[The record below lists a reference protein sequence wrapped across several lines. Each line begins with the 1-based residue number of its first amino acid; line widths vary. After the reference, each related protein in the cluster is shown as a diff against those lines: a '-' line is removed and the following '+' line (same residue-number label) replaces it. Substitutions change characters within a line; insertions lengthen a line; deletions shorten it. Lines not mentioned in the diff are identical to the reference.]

1 MAEERS
7 VFHEGEK
14 AIQSRLGI
22 RDRMEKAGRASI
34 RDHIAEPQQAFLQ
47 HLPLFVVGTLDAT
60 GRPWASVLTG
70 QPGFVQARDAGTL
83 SVRGRPAYG
92 DIFEKTLA
100 AGADIGGLGIDL
112 ETRRRVRVN
121 GRVAAVDEHGFGIDI
136 AQSFANCPQYV
147 QARSIEWVDEAND
160 RDGQPRVSCGPTL
173 NKAQAAF
180 VAAADTFF
188 IASRA
193 AGDEED
199 ASQGLDVSHRGGL
212 PGFVIVAHETSLLF
226 PDYSGNCFFNTLGN
240 LTVDPRCGL
249 TFVDFESGDLL
260 QLSGEAE
267 ILWHPHHTERFPG
280 AQRVIAFRVEEARS
294 VENAMKL
301 RTSFQGYAPELEA
314 LREPEVPPQ
323 DPITAGSMTL
333 LSVNLSAPR
342 EVAHEGKM
350 VQTGIFKQPAEGR
363 VMLRRLNLDG
373 DGQAD
378 LWGHGGAFRAV
389 YVYSAENYSFW
400 RQELGRD
407 DLPVGT
413 FGENFTVEGMPDD
426 TICVGDVF
434 RIGEALVEVSQPRI
448 PCFKLAL
455 KMGIPNFQNRFLE
468 QRRVGFYFRV
478 LEEGEVGAGDPIK
491 LVRRDPKG
499 MTVRQVNDLL
509 FFDKDDLE
517 ATRQALSIPAL
528 SHGWKGSFEER
539 LAKAETDAGAQ
550 RGFRDFVVDRKEPES
565 ETITSFYLLPSD
577 GKPLASFQPGQ
588 FLTFQLTIPGQSKP
602 LMRTYSL
609 SDSPDCDY
617 YRVSIKREPPP
628 SGQPKLPPGLSSSYF
643 HDQVDVGANLSV
655 GPPRGKFVLDRDSDR
670 SLVLLSAG
678 VGLTPMISMANAVV
692 RAGSSR
698 PVWFI
703 HGARNGREH
712 AMGAHLRGLAERHPN
727 VRPVTCYSR
736 PDTTDIAG
744 RDYDRHGRVDVE
756 LLKSVLPFDD
766 HEFYLCGPAP
776 FMRSLYCD
784 LAAMGVP
791 ASRIHYE
798 FFGPGSL
805 LAEEAEPTG
814 RAPTRGGDEEVS
826 GAIPVMFARSG
837 VTAQWSESSGT
848 LLELA
853 EEQGL
858 QPPYSCRSGIC
869 QTCICDVV
877 DGDFEY
883 VEEPLARPGDS
894 QVLICCARP
903 KSNLTIDV

>member
-1 MAEERS
+1 MAEEGS

-34 RDHIAEPQQAFLQ
+34 RDHIAEPHQAFLRR
-47 HLPLFVVGTLDAT
+47 LSLFVVGTLDAA

-83 SVRGRPAYG
+83 SVGGRPAYG
-92 DIFEKTLA
+92 DILEKTLA
-100 AGADIGGLGIDL
+100 AGAGIGGLAIDL

-121 GRVAAVDEHGFGIDI
+121 GTIAAIDENGFDVKVG
-136 AQSFANCPQYV
+136 QSFANCPKYI
-147 QARSIEWVDEAND
+147 QARSIEPLD
-160 RDGQPRVSCGPTL
+160 RASDNGVQPTVSYGSIL

-188 IASRA
+188 VASRA
-193 AGDEED
+193 GGDAED
-199 ASQGLDVSHRGGL
+199 VSQGLDVSHRGGL

-226 PDYSGNCFFNTLGN
+226 PDYGGNRFFNTLGN
-240 LTVDPRCGL
+240 LTIDPRCGL
-249 TFVDFESGDLL
+249 TFVDFHSGNVL

-267 ILWHPHHTERFPG
+267 ILWQPHHASRFPG
-280 AQRVIAFRVEEARS
+280 AERVIAFRVEEVRWI
-294 VENAMKL
+294 ENAMKL
-301 RTSFQGYAPELEA
+301 TASFQGYAPELEA
-314 LREPEVPPQ
+314 LRLREAPSQ
-323 DPITAGSMTL
+323 DSANVAPMTL
-333 LSVNLSAPR
+333 LSINVSGPR
-342 EVAHEGKM
+342 EVDHDDKR
-350 VQTGIFKQPAEGR
+350 VQTGIFKQPVDGR

-389 YVYSAENYSFW
+389 YVYSVENYGFW

-407 DLPVGT
+407 DLPVGA

-455 KMGIPNFQNRFLE
+455 KMGIPNFQNRFLK

-478 LEEGEVGAGDPIK
+478 LEEGEVGAGDAIR

-499 MTVRQVNDLL
+499 MTVRRVNDLL

-539 LAKAETDAGAQ
+539 LAKAEANTGAQ
-550 RGFRDFVVDRKEPES
+550 QGFRDLVVDRKEPES
-565 ETITSFYLLPSD
+565 ETITSFYLLPHD

-609 SDSPDCDY
+609 SDSPDCGY
-617 YRVSIKREPPP
+617 YRVSIKREPSP
-628 SGQPKLPPGLSSSYF
+628 SGQPDLPPGLSSSYF
-643 HDQVDVGANLSV
+643 HDQVDVGATLSV
-655 GPPRGKFVLDRDSDR
+655 GPPRGKFVLGPDSDR

-678 VGLTPMISMANAVV
+678 VGLTPMISMVNAAV

-712 AMGAHLRGLAERHPN
+712 AMGDHLRGLANSHQNVHPII
-727 VRPVTCYSR
+727 CYSR
-736 PDTTDIAG
+736 PEASDVIG
-744 RDYDRHGRVDVE
+744 RDYDRVGRVDID

-766 HEFYLCGPAP
+766 HEFYLCGPTP
-776 FMRSLYCD
+776 FMKSLYCD

-805 LAEEAEPTG
+805 LAEEAEPAG
-814 RAPTRGGDEEVS
+814 PAPVRGGDEEVS
-826 GAIPVMFARSG
+826 GTIAVKFVRSG
-837 VTAQWSESSGT
+837 VAAEWTDASGT

-853 EEQGL
+853 EQQGL

-877 DGDFEY
+877 DGAFEY
-883 VEEPLARPGDS
+883 VEEPLARPADD

-903 KSNLTIDV
+903 KSTLVIDV